1 MSYQPMLKPT
11 FNRQILTVKKLVS
24 DGSVSSEKDHVNSI
38 TTFVHTL
45 RKIISIR
52 GEKPLDLSFDEH
64 DVLTSVRFCQRF
76 HDCKSQWEKMMDK
89 MAMITAEIDAKY
101 LAHNYLGL
109 KDSITVNLLNISL
122 SFIIIGEDSTSG
134 PGINGIKTDSP
145 IGLLVYNSTYHNNNN
160 YTVSEIS
167 TNYLNMLL
175 SHMDTMVIH
184 YKTIPRLEN
193 NILSYEKKIR
203 DEQSLIE
210 DLLERIKKIESKTQK
225 TNDSN
230 TDDKHRERTI
240 QELDAEIKALRK
252 ERSTE
257 SQKLF
262 IQRRNNDN
270 TTPDGSGSTQIAQL
284 EATKKIE
291 SIDKKILNNEELIR
305 IAKDKI
311 EKYKNNIL
319 ECEEEI
325 TKLKKQI
332 KEYTETKNDFSRKI
346 VNMFYKQSNMLRFN
360 YFLHPDYYPSLD
372 SNILA
377 KIQYS
382 QKN

>member
-1 MSYQPMLKPT
+1 MLRPT
-11 FNRQILTVKKLVS
+11 FNRPILTVKKLVS
-24 DGSVSSEKDHVNSI
+24 DGSESREKDNVNSI
-38 TTFVHTL
+38 TTFVNTL

-64 DVLTSVRFCQRF
+64 DVLTSVRFCKRF
-76 HDCKSQWEKMMDK
+76 HDCKNQWEKMMDK

-109 KDSITVNLLNISL
+109 KESITINLLNISL

-134 PGINGIKTDSP
+134 PGINGIKTDAYSLN
-145 IGLLVYNSTYHNNNN
+145 GLLSNDCTYHNINN

-167 TNYLNMLL
+167 SNYLSTLL

-193 NILSYEKKIR
+193 NILSYEKKITN
-203 DEQSLIE
+203 EQSLIE

-225 TNDSN
+225 TTESN

-240 QELDAEIKALRK
+240 QELDVEIKALRK

-319 ECEEEI
+319 ECEDEI

-332 KEYTETKNDFSRKI
+332 NEYTETKNDFSRKI